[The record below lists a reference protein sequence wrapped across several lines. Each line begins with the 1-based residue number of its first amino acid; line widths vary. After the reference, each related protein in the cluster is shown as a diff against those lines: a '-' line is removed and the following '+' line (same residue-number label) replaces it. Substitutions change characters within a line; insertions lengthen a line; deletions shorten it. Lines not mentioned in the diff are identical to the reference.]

1 MNFKALTLS
10 LALLMPGALSAMD
23 EQPLNHA
30 CLLISL
36 HNVVRGTKDQRN
48 INISF
53 TQDGKLVETSLSK
66 RRHILSTREYP
77 LEYSA
82 EVLVDPQLKDN
93 NITFTYLFSEGN
105 VILHDGEKS
114 LIIDGNPFTFSYYDK
129 TTEKPTAHKKS
140 SLLKCCYKAVEPKEE
155 PSEQRKLLAKL
166 EIVATSQK
174 NNQNQ

>member
-1 MNFKALTLS
+1 MNFKTLTLS
-10 LALLMPGALSAMD
+10 LALFISGLLNAM
-23 EQPLNHA
+23 EQQPLNHA

-36 HNVVRGTKDQRN
+36 HNVVRGAKDERS

-66 RRHILSTREYP
+66 LRHTLSTR
-77 LEYSA
+77 EYSA

-105 VILHDGEKS
+105 VILNDNEKS
-114 LIIDGNPFTFSYYDK
+114 LIINGNPFTFSYYDK
-129 TTEKPTAHKKS
+129 TTEKPAAHKKS